1 MDDKEKLLVKSIFR
15 DSYNLHLKYSDME
28 NSEKDWL
35 ALSREIRILSNKYNN
50 NKFCDNILLA
60 IFEDKEDKIC
70 I

>member
-15 DSYNLHLKYSDME
+15 DTYNLHLKYSDME

-35 ALSREIRILSNKYNN
+35 ALSREIGILSNKYN

-60 IFEDKEDKIC
+60 IFEEKEDKIC